1 MDRPLFMCNGCCLL
15 WHREEMHF
23 DTEYECN
30 LCDECMAHTEV
41 NKGE

>member
-1 MDRPLFMCNGCCLL
+1 MENDMWTCDGCCLL
-15 WHREEMHF
+15 WNREEMHF
-23 DTEYECN
+23 DTKYECN